1 MFWKTVKILRD
12 FAEEN
17 WRKSKEKL
25 IIAGECLPSENL
37 SLVTKIILI
46 TFTTANDSPNLV
58 HFLLMAFRDLE
69 KQKHDNFLE
78 KHYAGKKPYGAS
90 STASWWN
97 KSVISMNLAFRPFSY
112 QKRTKTMNANLPF
125 ASVPN
130 HTNSSRFKQEQP
142 RSEHS
147 CTTSMANIIK
157 NQIVNECNEADDH
170 PKRSNCTKRTFAL
183 SMANTQQI
191 MLFMRVT
198 LICKA
203 KTSVSRS
210 TTSTWQGTNLKR
222 YTTLFERPKAYA
234 RHCPF
239 KTRLGVKRFTHG
251 IRP

>member
-12 FAEEN
+12 FTEEN

-69 KQKHDNFLE
+69 KQKYDNLLE
-78 KHYAGKKPYGAS
+78 KHYAGKKPSGAS

-97 KSVISMNLAFRPFSY
+97 KSVISTNLAFRPFSY
-112 QKRTKTMNANLPF
+112 QKRTKTMNANLPL

-170 PKRSNCTKRTFAL
+170 PKGAIARKGPLPSRWRILNRLCYLWELRSF
-183 SMANTQQI
+183 
-191 MLFMRVT
+191 V
-198 LICKA
+198 
-203 KTSVSRS
+203 
-210 TTSTWQGTNLKR
+210 
-222 YTTLFERPKAYA
+222 RPKHRCHDQLH
-234 RHCPF
+234 RHD
-239 KTRLGVKRFTHG
+239 REQ
-251 IRP
+251 I